1 MKICKMGVWDD
12 SIPGINFDSE
22 GVSNYAKIQLAL
34 MESYPRGVNGEK
46 DLYSVPPLF
55 LEYIFKGS
63 HILDN
68 TSMDVLILNC

>member
-34 MESYPRGVNGEK
+34 LKAYPRGKRRK
-46 DLYSVPPLF
+46 DWEEIVKVKASQ
-55 LEYIFKGS
+55 KGKKY
-63 HILDN
+63 DCVV
-68 TSMDVLILNC
+68 VLGCR